1 VSLPHDTSAASAES
15 RANRKFARARRRTRK
30 QKISHVR
37 ARDEQ
42 HHGDRTQQEQ
52 KLAAYI
58 ADKWLLGREDFG
70 SQPLLGLGIEAI
82 NRQTEESSQ
91 NRKKDIYLAS
101 GPTHCWSRKLWSEGE
116 ASAWFT

>member
-1 VSLPHDTSAASAES
+1 VSLPHDTSAGSAES

-52 KLAAYI
+52 KRTAYI

-82 NRQTEESSQ
+82 KRQTEESSQ
-91 NRKKDIYLAS
+91 NRKKDAGSILSTANRRRIIQFALKFN
-101 GPTHCWSRKLWSEGE
+101 C
-116 ASAWFT
+116 